1 MLEEM
6 DVDLPVDRLYHLLL
20 DWFLSQ
26 RDVKVKGYSE
36 SEFIKVRVG
45 HWGWRG
51 GETPC
56 EVNVNLKPKKMGI
69 THIVF
74 NFNFF
79 KMGAVTAITTS
90 IALILV
96 GVFSGLVTV
105 FSRLVTVAFCLIPLI
120 FALLSVQQDID
131 KTKRRFMD
139 RTRDFLTDGII
150 RVPKK
155 GGVRELDIRP
165 RGSQ

>member
-6 DVDLPVDRLYHLLL
+6 DVDLPTDRLYHLLL
-20 DWFLSQ
+20 DWFRSQ
-26 RDVKVKGYSE
+26 RDVKVKDHSE
-36 SEFIKVRVG
+36 SEFIKVRAG

-51 GETPC
+51 GGTPC
-56 EVNVNLKPKKMGI
+56 EVNVSIEPKKMEI

-79 KMGAVTAITTS
+79 EMGAVTAITTA

-105 FSRLVTVAFCLIPLI
+105 FPRLVTVAFCLIPLI
-120 FALLSVQQDID
+120 FALLSVQQDVD
-131 KTKRRFMD
+131 KTKRRFID
-139 RTRDFLTDGII
+139 RIRDFLTNGVI
-150 RVPKK
+150 RVQK
-155 GGVRELDIRP
+155 
-165 RGSQ
+165 Q